1 MGISGVG
8 KGEVREGGAEI
19 ISSVEG
25 EFLAQG
31 VGVAGAL
38 QLALNQGVVT
48 PRLEVRVGL
57 TLCHALC

>member
-1 MGISGVG
+1 M
-8 KGEVREGGAEI
+8 REGGAEV

-31 VGVAGAL
+31 MGVAVAL

-48 PRLEVRVGL
+48 PTLEVRVGL